1 MLENKDTNH
10 IENADNTEQD
20 NQVNNLLPED
30 QLNNNKEDK
39 DNIGSNFK
47 DDDKDSL
54 FITLGFESGDEK
66 ETESMKQQRLGAYN
80 HEVCKTLKDQIKS
93 TYENF
98 PESTRGKVENW
109 MHQLEEKEEQMSYE
123 ERKNVLAFLSCKL
136 FFDLDGVKNPTHLAK
151 TIDRVKKERNYSQ
164 KIKDEVNLLLTHIP
178 ANIEKFKEIANR
190 QKMASDF
197 RVVTS
202 DGKSNYSYAYYLSEL
217 SKGNITTEDFK
228 KFTDNRVC
236 REQKEALLMEAK
248 KRYKWEPNTQYKGLS
263 SYTIA

>member
-1 MLENKDTNH
+1 MSEDKDKNH
-10 IENADNTEQD
+10 IESTDNTEQD
-20 NQVNNLLPED
+20 DQANNLLPED
-30 QLNNNKEDK
+30 QSNNEKGDK
-39 DNIGSNFK
+39 YNIDSNLK

-54 FITLGFESGDEK
+54 FIALGFESGDEK

-93 TYENF
+93 TYESF

-109 MHQLEEKEEQMSYE
+109 MHQLQEKEEQMSYE

-136 FFDLDGVKNPTHLAK
+136 FFDLDGVKNPAHLTK

-202 DGKSNYSYAYYLSEL
+202 DGKNNYSYAYYLSEF
-217 SKGNITTEDFK
+217 SKGNITSEEFK
-228 KFTDNRVC
+228 KFTDNRAC
-236 REQKEALLMEAK
+236 REQKDALLMEAK
-248 KRYKWEPNTQYKGLS
+248 KRYKWEPSSQYKGLS
-263 SYTIA
+263 SYSIA